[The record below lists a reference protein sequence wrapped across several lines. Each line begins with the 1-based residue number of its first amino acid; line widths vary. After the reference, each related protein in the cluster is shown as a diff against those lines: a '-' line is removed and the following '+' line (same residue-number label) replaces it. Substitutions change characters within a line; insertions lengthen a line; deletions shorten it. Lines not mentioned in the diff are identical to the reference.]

1 MTTNYI
7 YRVTIAV
14 PAPLIPDANQ
24 LSLCLGESA
33 ADDQTLTAATW
44 QDAEGNLYAICSTV
58 AKPIFVQVA
67 GQPLQAPDHAPD
79 VDLEAATRAQALL
92 AIGSLDSPVTAA
104 PDRIAVI
111 LGDRLESAQEHIAA
125 LGLVAV
131 EHPEPISINHDD
143 AERLTELNG
152 VGASLA
158 QHIID
163 GRPWTELHDLSSI
176 SGISTGMIDGWLAD
190 DAVSL

>member
-1 MTTNYI
+1 MTTQYLH
-7 YRVTIAV
+7 RVTIAV
-14 PAPLIPDANQ
+14 PEAHIFDGNQ
-24 LSLCLGESA
+24 LALALGESA
-33 ADDQTLTAATW
+33 DDDKTFTKPRW
-44 QDAEGNLYAICSTV
+44 QDAEGNLYAIASTV
-58 AKPIFVQVA
+58 ARPIFAQLA
-67 GQPLQAPDHAPD
+67 GQPLQAPAHAPD
-79 VDLEAATRAQALL
+79 VDLEAATRAQALVSINDKP
-92 AIGSLDSPVTAA
+92 AG

-111 LGDRLESAQEHIAA
+111 LGDRLESAMDHIAA

-163 GRPWTELHDLSSI
+163 GRPWAELHDLSSI